1 VVTGDMLE
9 DLEPARIRQRFGDSL
24 ELLCIHHI

>member
-1 VVTGDMLE
+1 MLE